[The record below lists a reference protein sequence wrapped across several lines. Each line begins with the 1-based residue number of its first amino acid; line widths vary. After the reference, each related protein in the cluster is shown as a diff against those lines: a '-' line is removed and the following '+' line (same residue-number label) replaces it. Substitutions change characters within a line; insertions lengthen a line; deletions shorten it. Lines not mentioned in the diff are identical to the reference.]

1 MSLLG
6 IAFDIKGWIFRPFY
20 LLLGLLYFLLLLSL
34 LGSLYV
40 MLYIRNTLE
49 IVVKDIE
56 NERNKYKRSIK
67 VGSILN
73 I

>member
-34 LGSLYV
+34 LGT
-40 MLYIRNTLE
+40 LYIVSLSRTTLE
-49 IVVKDIE
+49 KAIKDIE
-56 NERNKYKRSIK
+56 KERKRYKR
-67 VGSILN
+67 VN
-73 I
+73 